1 MRRVVILASLLA
13 CNGGNG
19 DQDTGV
25 VDTGF
30 VDTGG
35 GDSGGGDTGETG
47 DTSVT
52 LEVGDP
58 TADVVVETC
67 EGTLDAPVAGEL
79 CTVSGDPQTATH
91 ILIKGRVLGVD
102 TIYEGGGVLVE
113 QGDNGV
119 MECVGCDCDSEAPST
134 TLVVSCPDG

>member
-30 VDTGG
+30 VDTGAE
-35 GDSGGGDTGETG
+35 DTGGGDTGETG

-52 LEVGDP
+52 LEWVTP
-58 TADVVVETC
+58 RPMSWWRPARARWMLRWPESC
-67 EGTLDAPVAGEL
+67 AP
-79 CTVSGDPQTATH
+79 
-91 ILIKGRVLGVD
+91 
-102 TIYEGGGVLVE
+102 
-113 QGDNGV
+113 
-119 MECVGCDCDSEAPST
+119 
-134 TLVVSCPDG
+134 